1 MVTGVLPRLLGML
14 AFSLLLVA
22 SAASQARQ
30 FTDEER
36 GEIDDFVAG
45 NVLFTLYHEIGHAL
59 VSEFDLP
66 VLGREEDAVDALAAL
81 MMISD
86 EPDEQADAW
95 IIAAADWFIL
105 NDQQYGGDLTDEH
118 FADEHSLDL
127 QRFYSLVCLIYGSD
141 PEGFADLAETA
152 GLPEDRAEGC
162 AYELAQVARGWVTL
176 LEPHEG
182 EAEAPITVTYGRTR
196 DYGDAAAVLKES
208 GVMEFLAE
216 EMRTSFAFPNPIVLT
231 AAECGEDNAY
241 WDPEERTVTL
251 CYELVEG
258 ARQLIVDD
266 ILAR

>member
-1 MVTGVLPRLLGML
+1 MGVFVRLAGLLGL
-14 AFSLLLVA
+14 ALLLA
-22 SAASQARQ
+22 LPTASQARE
-30 FTDEER
+30 FTEEER
-36 GEIDDFVAG
+36 VEIDDFVAG

-81 MMISD
+81 MMIPD
-86 EPDEQADAW
+86 EPDEQAEAW
-95 IIAAADWFIL
+95 IIAAADWFVL
-105 NDQQYGGDLTDEH
+105 SDYHYGGDLTDEH

-127 QRFYSLVCLIYGSD
+127 QRFYTLICLIYGSD
-141 PEGFADLAETA
+141 PEGFAELAEYA

-162 AYELAQVARGWVTL
+162 SYELAQVARSWVTL

-196 DYGDAAAVLKES
+196 EYIDAAAVLKES
-208 GVMEFLAE
+208 EVMEFIAE
-216 EMRTSFAFPNPIVLT
+216 EMRTSFSFPNPITLT
-231 AAECGEDNAY
+231 AAECGEENAY

-258 ARQLIVDD
+258 ARQLIVED
-266 ILAR
+266 ILSR